1 MSSPILASPRTP
13 SPLISGA
20 AYWLAASDDS
30 ASWASD
36 ILHAKRY
43 KTDKVKRVVDA
54 STVQLEKM
62 GYVSLE
68 SVRGAGSTYQL
79 PDCFAKAPSYKLR
92 QLLPKGAVVRLY
104 SLDDVMQNAGGSGT
118 KSASSNTPRM
128 WLIRDKDG
136 LLVNEELVRTGFALV
151 RKGAKAPPGM
161 MTDLIKLEQSAKE
174 QGLGIYKI
182 CTGSGATDSDGNA
195 VKTSNYFVA
204 EFEELDFTTEI
215 QYGDDGGKSVIVS
228 KQEASSSPPRNP
240 GDVKACFDF
249 ATYEEALGW
258 YERYA
263 PYYGDV
269 AKLDRDGDG
278 VPCPGLAHTTV
289 AEKYRM
295 KRPTAAIN
303 PK

>member
-1 MSSPILASPRTP
+1 MKSCSARRGGPGVPASGRGEGRLASAGRYE
-13 SPLISGA
+13 L
-20 AYWLAASDDS
+20 SDDS
-30 ASWASD
+30 PSWADD
-36 ILHAKRY
+36 IAHAKRY
-43 KTDKVKRVVDA
+43 KSDKVKRVVDA
-54 STVQLEKM
+54 STVQLEKI

-79 PDCFAKAPSYKLR
+79 PDCFANAPSYKLR
-92 QLLPKGAVVRLY
+92 QLLPKGTAVRVV
-104 SLDDVMQNAGGSGT
+104 SLDDVMQSAGGSGAT
-118 KSASSNTPRM
+118 STPRM

-174 QGLGIYKI
+174 QGLGIYKS
-182 CTGSGATDSDGNA
+182 CTDSGATDSD
-195 VKTSNYFVA
+195 SNFVA

-215 QYGDDGGKSVIVS
+215 QYGDDGGKSVLVS
-228 KQEASSSPPRNP
+228 KREASISPPQNP

-278 VPCPGLAHTTV
+278 VPCPGLPHTTV

-295 KRPTAAIN
+295 KRPMIN

>member
-92 QLLPKGAVVRLY
+92 QLLNKGSVVRLV
-104 SLDDVMQNAGGSGT
+104 SLDDIMQDGSMAKG
-118 KSASSNTPRM
+118 ASSNTPRM
-128 WLIRDKDG
+128 WLIREKDG
-136 LLVNEELVRTGFALV
+136 LRVNEELVRTGFALV
-151 RKGAKAPPGM
+151 RRGTKAPPGM

-174 QGLGIYKI
+174 QGLGIFTT
-182 CTGSGATDSDGNA
+182 CTDSGATDSDGNA
-195 VKTSNYFVA
+195 VQKTSNFVA

-215 QYGDDGGKSVIVS
+215 QYGDDGGKSVLVS
-228 KQEASSSPPRNP
+228 KREASSSPPRNP